1 MLTIEHLTKSYGKG
15 EPAVNDLSLAVEAG
29 DICGFI
35 GPNGAGKTTTLRCIA
50 GILPFEEGSIFIDGV
65 SVKENPLE
73 CKRRMRYIP
82 DNPDLYNHL
91 TGIQYLNFLSDIYGL
106 DSSTRSRRI
115 EKYAAAFEMT
125 ARLGDLIGACSHGMK
140 QKIALIGALI
150 DQPKL
155 LMLDEPFVG
164 LDPKASYTLKGF
176 MSDITQNGGAIF
188 FSTHVL
194 DVAEKLCNKV
204 AIIRRGKLC
213 AFGAMDT
220 VRGDESLESLFLDL
234 VENK

>member
-82 DNPDLYNHL
+82 
-91 TGIQYLNFLSDIYGL
+91 T
-106 DSSTRSRRI
+106 
-115 EKYAAAFEMT
+115 
-125 ARLGDLIGACSHGMK
+125 
-140 QKIALIGALI
+140 
-150 DQPKL
+150 
-155 LMLDEPFVG
+155 
-164 LDPKASYTLKGF
+164 
-176 MSDITQNGGAIF
+176 
-188 FSTHVL
+188 
-194 DVAEKLCNKV
+194 
-204 AIIRRGKLC
+204 
-213 AFGAMDT
+213 
-220 VRGDESLESLFLDL
+220 
-234 VENK
+234 